1 MIAQVR
7 TAYPAIIL
15 DGQDYYNALA
25 PYFVSMTYED
35 SCDGQKADD
44 LHIILADRDH
54 KFISTWAPQA
64 GASLSTQIICER
76 WFAPN
81 AAALKLDCGKFW
93 IDTIEFTL
101 PDSKVLIKATS
112 IPTDVRIKTSTET
125 RGWEK
130 TTLQD
135 VTMQIGGENKMLIDW
150 QAMSNPRYNRVEQV
164 DESGLGFLQK
174 KANDAKLAI
183 KIANGKIIVFDEQ
196 QLEETASAFTLVY
209 GDGAAQGGKC
219 YRLAGA
225 HFVSQIMDTAQKAK
239 ILAMS
244 AETANIKSGEWA
256 TVGGAGG
263 GDGGSI
269 EGGDSEGDKV
279 NYDTDGEEAED
290 GGDGGG
296 ERAGEGLS
304 SGWDTV
310 DGPETLKAKSLMR
323 DKNKKKD
330 KCTID
335 LGIGNPLVA
344 AGQTFDL
351 VGVGQFDGK
360 WFIEMA
366 RHSVGPEYKTELIVR
381 RCLSGY

>member
-54 KFISTWAPQA
+54 KFISTWAPKA
-64 GASLSTQIICER
+64 GASLSAQIICER

-135 VTMQIGGENKMLIDW
+135 VT
-150 QAMSNPRYNRVEQV
+150 
-164 DESGLGFLQK
+164 
-174 KANDAKLAI
+174 
-183 KIANGKIIVFDEQ
+183 IANRRREQ
-196 QLEETASAFTLVY
+196 NS
-209 GDGAAQGGKC
+209 D
-219 YRLAGA
+219 RLASHVEPA
-225 HFVSQIMDTAQKAK
+225 I
-239 ILAMS
+239 
-244 AETANIKSGEWA
+244 
-256 TVGGAGG
+256 
-263 GDGGSI
+263 
-269 EGGDSEGDKV
+269 
-279 NYDTDGEEAED
+279 
-290 GGDGGG
+290 
-296 ERAGEGLS
+296 
-304 SGWDTV
+304 
-310 DGPETLKAKSLMR
+310 
-323 DKNKKKD
+323 
-330 KCTID
+330 
-335 LGIGNPLVA
+335 
-344 AGQTFDL
+344 
-351 VGVGQFDGK
+351 
-360 WFIEMA
+360 
-366 RHSVGPEYKTELIVR
+366 
-381 RCLSGY
+381 